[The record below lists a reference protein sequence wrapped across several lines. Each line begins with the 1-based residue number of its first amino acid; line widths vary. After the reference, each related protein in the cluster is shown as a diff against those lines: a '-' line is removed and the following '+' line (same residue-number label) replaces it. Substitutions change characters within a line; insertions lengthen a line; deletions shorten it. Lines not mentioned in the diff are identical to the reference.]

1 MRASTPQSVQTISL
15 SGPTVKPCDRLLIV
29 VSKFPLSFSSHV
41 AEPFSAH
48 SGHVTDVTNRSR
60 LSITAS
66 RLRAWSTI
74 QRVAHHTYGEH
85 RILMPQNQFNRANTL
100 TRTSIWLS
108 IEAFMLL
115 IEGRFCF
122 ADRYNVH
129 AVEVFAIPI
138 LDLFHHLRIGPVGG

>member
-1 MRASTPQSVQTISL
+1 MASTGQPSADRITTSCHDSAGVRCLTL
-15 SGPTVKPCDRLLIV
+15 SCGSGAQPTAVDAAIGCANDRLSCLVYDSTWHIILV
-29 VSKFPLSFSSHV
+29 ENVGVK
-41 AEPFSAH
+41 ESA
-48 SGHVTDVTNRSR
+48 
-60 LSITAS
+60 A
-66 RLRAWSTI
+66 
-74 QRVAHHTYGEH
+74 
-85 RILMPQNQFNRANTL
+85 NQFNRANTL

-122 ADRYNVH
+122 ADRYDVH